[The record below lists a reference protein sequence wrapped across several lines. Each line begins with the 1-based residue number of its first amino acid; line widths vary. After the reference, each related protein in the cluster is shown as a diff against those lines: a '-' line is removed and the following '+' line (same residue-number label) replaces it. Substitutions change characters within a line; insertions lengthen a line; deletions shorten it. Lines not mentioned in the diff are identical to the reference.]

1 MEKSIYSNA
10 LMINVSPYD
19 ISILFSTVDPLT
31 PGEPADNVRVY
42 LSPQHAKI
50 FSLMLEKNIKVFE
63 EFSGGEIILSQE
75 VISKLL
81 GDGSQPANAGSIEH
95 EVAPEQK

>member
-31 PGEPADNVRVY
+31 PGEAVDNVRVY

-50 FSLMLEKNIKVFE
+50 FSLILEKNIKAFE
-63 EFSGGEIILSQE
+63 EFSGGEIIISQE
-75 VISKLL
+75 VIDKLV
-81 GDGSQPANAGSIEH
+81 GDGSQPASAGSIEH
-95 EVAPEQK
+95 EVTPK